1 VPLHKGECFQR
12 YHTLK
17 HDTHGKMADEV
28 DLQLESAFSTLLN
41 ITETSGNLRKDLKQD
56 IVDSV
61 SILRS
66 IFANLKNSAEEHNVQ
81 ITQLEREVN
90 KAKAELHQSRFANL
104 PARALPSRGGSGQ
117 TPATSAINQQPSSGG
132 GKKLYSEVLSS
143 CLDKRYKLTV
153 KSKSNQSTEMIKSVL
168 KTKVNPTEIKVG
180 IKSFKS
186 LKDGRVLIE
195 AGSLDEIN
203 SLRTTIGNKCGEDL
217 EVTVPKLWKPR
228 LIIHNIPQ
236 DVTVEN
242 LEETIIAQNP
252 ELLMKTGDIAAR
264 FKFKTK
270 RGLINMVIETGSETR
285 KKLLQTKLKIGWLIC
300 TVHDYLVAK
309 RCFKCSRF
317 NHRHQ
322 DCRGEE
328 TCPLCA
334 GGHKL
339 KECKAPADQYKCI
352 NCMIYNRFS
361 KAEKICVN
369 HSSLHKSCPS
379 LQAVLSKY
387 RQNTDY

>member
-1 VPLHKGECFQR
+1 
-12 YHTLK
+12 
-17 HDTHGKMADEV
+17 MADEV
-28 DLQLESAFSTLLN
+28 DLQLESALSTLLN
-41 ITETSGNLRKDLKQD
+41 IREKSGNLRKDLKQD

-66 IFANLKNSAEEHNVQ
+66 IFANLKNSAQEHIVQ

-90 KAKAELHQSRFANL
+90 KAKAELHQSSVANL
-104 PARALPSRGGSGQ
+104 PARAQPSNGGTGQ
-117 TPATSAINQQPSSGG
+117 SAVTSAINQPPSSGG
-132 GKKLYSEVLSS
+132 GKKIYSEVLSS

-180 IKSFKS
+180 IKSLKS

-203 SLRTTIGNKCGEDL
+203 SLRTTIGNKCGVDL
-217 EVTVPKLWKPR
+217 EVTVPKLWKPK
-228 LIIHNIPQ
+228 LLIHNIPQ
-236 DVTVEN
+236 DITVVN
-242 LEETIIAQNP
+242 LEETIIALNP
-252 ELLMKTGDIAAR
+252 KLLIETGDIAAR

-270 RGLINMVIETGSETR
+270 RGLINMVIEAGSETR

-300 TVHDYLVAK
+300 KVDDYLVPK
-309 RCFKCSRF
+309 RYFKCSRF

-334 GGHKL
+334 GGH
-339 KECKAPADQYKCI
+339 
-352 NCMIYNRFS
+352 
-361 KAEKICVN
+361 
-369 HSSLHKSCPS
+369 
-379 LQAVLSKY
+379 
-387 RQNTDY
+387 

>member
-1 VPLHKGECFQR
+1 
-12 YHTLK
+12 
-17 HDTHGKMADEV
+17 
-28 DLQLESAFSTLLN
+28 
-41 ITETSGNLRKDLKQD
+41 LRKDLKQD

-90 KAKAELHQSRFANL
+90 KAKAELHQSRVANL
-104 PARALPSRGGSGQ
+104 PARTQPSRGGTGQ
-117 TPATSAINQQPSSGG
+117 TPATSEINQQPSSGG

-153 KSKSNQSTEMIKSVL
+153 KSKSNQSTEIIKSVL

-203 SLRTTIGNKCGEDL
+203 SLRTAIGNKCGEDL

-228 LIIHNIPQ
+228 LIIHNVLQ

-242 LEETIIAQNP
+242 LEETIIAQN
-252 ELLMKTGDIAAR
+252 R
-264 FKFKTK
+264 
-270 RGLINMVIETGSETR
+270 
-285 KKLLQTKLKIGWLIC
+285 
-300 TVHDYLVAK
+300 
-309 RCFKCSRF
+309 
-317 NHRHQ
+317 
-322 DCRGEE
+322 
-328 TCPLCA
+328 
-334 GGHKL
+334 
-339 KECKAPADQYKCI
+339 
-352 NCMIYNRFS
+352 NC
-361 KAEKICVN
+361 
-369 HSSLHKSCPS
+369 L
-379 LQAVLSKY
+379 
-387 RQNTDY
+387 

>member
-1 VPLHKGECFQR
+1 
-12 YHTLK
+12 
-17 HDTHGKMADEV
+17 
-28 DLQLESAFSTLLN
+28 
-41 ITETSGNLRKDLKQD
+41 
-56 IVDSV
+56 
-61 SILRS
+61 
-66 IFANLKNSAEEHNVQ
+66 
-81 ITQLEREVN
+81 
-90 KAKAELHQSRFANL
+90 
-104 PARALPSRGGSGQ
+104 
-117 TPATSAINQQPSSGG
+117 
-132 GKKLYSEVLSS
+132 
-143 CLDKRYKLTV
+143 
-153 KSKSNQSTEMIKSVL
+153 MIKSVL

-203 SLRTTIGNKCGEDL
+203 SLSTTIGNKCGEDL

-228 LIIHNIPQ
+228 LIIRNIPQ
-236 DVTVEN
+236 DITVEN

-252 ELLMKTGDIAAR
+252 EQLTKTGDIAAR

-270 RGLINMVIETGSETR
+270 WGLINMVIEAGSEMR

-300 TVHDYLVAK
+300 KVDDYLVAK

-339 KECKAPADQYKCI
+339 RSAKHPQT
-352 NCMIYNRFS
+352 NTN
-361 KAEKICVN
+361 
-369 HSSLHKSCPS
+369 
-379 LQAVLSKY
+379 VLIA
-387 RQNTDY
+387 